1 MSAYQRQKGRIG
13 GAAATANGQVRAAE
27 TEMEFADAEPA
38 ISLAQAE
45 SES

>member
-1 MSAYQRQKGRIG
+1 M
-13 GAAATANGQVRAAE
+13 VRPQQQMVRCEHTE
-27 TEMEFADAEPA
+27 TEMEFADAEAETTLADAEPA

>member
-1 MSAYQRQKGRIG
+1 MEFAD
-13 GAAATANGQVRAAE
+13 AEAE
-27 TEMEFADAEPA
+27 TTLADAEPA